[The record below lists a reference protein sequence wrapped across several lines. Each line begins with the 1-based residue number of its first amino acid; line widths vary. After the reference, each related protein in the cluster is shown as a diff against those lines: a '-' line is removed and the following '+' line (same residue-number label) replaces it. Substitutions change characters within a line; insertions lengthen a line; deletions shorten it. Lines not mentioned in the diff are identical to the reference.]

1 MTDPR
6 ELQTTRFAGYYSG
19 LIKVIGPDKM
29 CFAVDPQTLEP
40 VSGSVYDPYASRFR
54 DGAVEVISAAEWSRR
69 RMDILET
76 QS

>member
-1 MTDPR
+1 MIDPR
-6 ELQTTRFAGYYSG
+6 ELQTTRFAGSYLN

-69 RMDILET
+69 RADILET

>member
-6 ELQTTRFAGYYSG
+6 ELQTTRFAGYCSG

-40 VSGSVYDPYASRFR
+40 ASRSVYDPYASRFR
-54 DGAVEVISAAEWSRR
+54 DGAIEVISTAEWSRR
-69 RMDILET
+69 RWDVSEN
-76 QS
+76 QP

>member
-1 MTDPR
+1 MIDPR
-6 ELQTTRFAGYYSG
+6 ELQTTRFAGSYLN

-76 QS
+76 

>member
-6 ELQTTRFAGYYSG
+6 ELQTIRFAGDYSG

-40 VSGSVYDPYASRFR
+40 VSRSVYDPYASRFR
-54 DGAVEVISAAEWSRR
+54 DGAIEVISTAEWSRR
-69 RMDILET
+69 RWDISEN
-76 QS
+76 QP